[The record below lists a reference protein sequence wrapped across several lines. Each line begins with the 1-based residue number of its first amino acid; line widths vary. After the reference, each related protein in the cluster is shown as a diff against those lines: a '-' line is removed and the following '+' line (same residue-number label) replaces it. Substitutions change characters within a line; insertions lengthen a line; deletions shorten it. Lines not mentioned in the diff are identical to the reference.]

1 MAKKFTMSRSVHA
14 VPVKLAAMQ
23 MVFQNP
29 SDTLNPS
36 HTVGQQIGRAIK
48 KFGVENDRNKVRQIV
63 MSLLDTVKLPRDFYY
78 RRPRQLSGGQKQR
91 IGIARAFA
99 GKPSMII
106 ADEPVSAL
114 DVSVCCCDNGNF
126 LWICNENKK

>member
-1 MAKKFTMSRSVHA
+1 MLLGLETATGGEIELNGEKIHDVPVGSRSA
-14 VPVKLAAMQ
+14 SQLAAMQ

-48 KFGVENDRNKVRQIV
+48 KFGVENDRNKVRQMV

-99 GKPSMII
+99 GKTFN
-106 ADEPVSAL
+106 DY
-114 DVSVCCCDNGNF
+114 CR
-126 LWICNENKK
+126 